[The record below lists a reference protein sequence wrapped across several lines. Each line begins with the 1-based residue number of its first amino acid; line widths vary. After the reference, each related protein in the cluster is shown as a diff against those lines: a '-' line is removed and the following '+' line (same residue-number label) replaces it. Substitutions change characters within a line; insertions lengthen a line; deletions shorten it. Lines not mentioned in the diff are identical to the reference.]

1 MNFTSPPPLRPGDTI
16 GVMAPSS
23 RLPPAHLEAAAKI
36 LEGYGYKV
44 FIHPQC
50 YETLH
55 QSAGTHE
62 QKIAALHDLAKDK
75 NIHAVFFAAGGNR
88 ALHLLDKIDYDLI
101 SANPKIYMGFSD
113 CTALLNAFAARCG
126 LVTWHGPTLR
136 KFHVGHNQ
144 ADKNIRLLEG
154 KDKTIHLTGATVY
167 KSGTAEGRLFGG
179 NLNVFRRLIGS
190 KDMPDITKA
199 ILFFEDCNE
208 ETSRLDAELCYMR
221 RSGFFD
227 KASAIIFGQFTNLLD
242 TGTPFGFSFEDIV
255 REHTNG
261 LNIPILLNAPFG
273 HAQDLHAMPIG
284 HKAILNGDTLS
295 LINLESIN

>member
-1 MNFTSPPPLRPGDTI
+1 MLTYELPKSLQAGDTI

-23 RLPPAHLEAAAKI
+23 RFPQADLEAASKI
-36 LEGYGYKV
+36 LQGYGYKV

-55 QSAGTHE
+55 QSAGTHA
-62 QKIAALHDLAKDK
+62 QKIAALHELSADK
-75 NIHAVFFAAGGNR
+75 NINAVFFAAGGNR

-101 SANPKIYMGFSD
+101 ARHPKIYMGFSD

-126 LVTWHGPTLR
+126 LITWHGPTLR

-144 ADKNIRLLEG
+144 ADANIRLLEG
-154 KDKTIHLTGATVY
+154 KDKIIPLDAATVL
-167 KSGTAEGRLFGG
+167 KPGTATGRLFGG

-190 KDMPDITKA
+190 REMPPIDDA

-208 ETSRLDAELCYMR
+208 ETSRLDAEFCFLR
-221 RSGFFD
+221 RSGIFD

-242 TGTPFGFSFEDIV
+242 TGTPFGFTFEDIIA
-255 REHTNG
+255 EHTHG
-261 LNIPILLNAPFG
+261 LNIPILMNAPFG
-273 HAQDLHAMPIG
+273 HAEDLYAMPIG
-284 HKAILNGDTLS
+284 AHATLRNAQLILS
-295 LINLESIN
+295 